1 MLRFDRYLLRQM
13 MVAFGFF
20 SLVLIAVYWVNH
32 AVILFD
38 RLITNG
44 HSAQVFLEFSL
55 LSLPNVIQLMLPLSA
70 FAATIYVTNRLSSES
85 ELTVMQATGFSP
97 WRLARPFFIFGCF
110 VLVILSLLT
119 HYLVP
124 SSLAHLRQREHE
136 VSASIS
142 ARLLREGS
150 FIHPRSDVAFYI
162 REITLEGE
170 LRDVFLSDRQ
180 APDAATTY
188 TAEKAYLVRE
198 GETTTMIMVN
208 GLAQTLDHKT
218 QSLSTTLFQDL
229 SYDLSSLVDPN
240 QTLVRRISE
249 LPTSELLVRASMPG
263 TKSESRRALLL
274 EEANDRFKQP
284 LLGLAAAL
292 IGFAALMLGG
302 YSRFGS
308 SRQILFA
315 IFLLVLLKMSESV
328 VARPV
333 RSDPDFW
340 MLNYT
345 PVVIGL
351 IFVVGL
357 LLMASL
363 SFRPFSETVHKKVA
377 Q

>member
-1 MLRFDRYLLRQM
+1 M
-13 MVAFGFF
+13 MIAFGFF

-44 HSAQVFLEFSL
+44 HSAQIFLEFSL
-55 LSLPNVIQLMLPLSA
+55 LSLPNVIRLMLPLSA
-70 FAATIYVTNRLSSES
+70 FAATIFVTNRLSSEG

-97 WRLARPFFIFGCF
+97 WRLARPFFVFGCF
-110 VLVILSLLT
+110 VLVIIALLT

-150 FIHPRSDVAFYI
+150 FLHPQSDVAFYI
-162 REITLEGE
+162 REITSEGE
-170 LRDVFLSDRQ
+170 LKDVFLSDRQ
-180 APDAATTY
+180 APDSATTY
-188 TAEKAYLVRE
+188 TAEKAYLVRD
-198 GETTTMIMVN
+198 GENTTMIMVN
-208 GLAQTLDHKT
+208 GLAQTLT
-218 QSLSTTLFQDL
+218 YESQSLSTTLFQDL

-240 QTLVRRISE
+240 QILQRRISE
-249 LPTSELLVRASMPG
+249 LSTAELMIQAAKLA

-274 EEANDRFKQP
+274 EEAHDRFKQP

-302 YSRFGS
+302 YSRFGPG
-308 SRQILFA
+308 RQILFA
-315 IFLLVLLKMSESV
+315 IFLLVVLKMSESF

-333 RSDPDFW
+333 RSNADLW
-340 MLNYT
+340 ILSYT
-345 PVVIGL
+345 PVLIGF
-351 IFVVGL
+351 IFSLGL
-357 LLMASL
+357 LFVASL
-363 SFRPFSETVHKKVA
+363 SFGAFKADYKKAA